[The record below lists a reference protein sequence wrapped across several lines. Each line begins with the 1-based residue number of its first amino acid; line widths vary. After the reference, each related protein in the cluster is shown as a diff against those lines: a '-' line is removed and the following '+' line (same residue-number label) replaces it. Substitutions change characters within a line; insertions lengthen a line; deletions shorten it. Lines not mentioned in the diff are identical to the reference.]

1 MKKIVLTLALAI
13 LGQIAIA
20 QNKEVQNAFNFQ
32 KSAQQYIEQ
41 AEALRTQNRADKA
54 DKNMKDAKV
63 MIQRA
68 KDAIDL
74 ASKNDATMNQAKTWH
89 YYAVI
94 YYKIGAYPEFIDI
107 DHDAFVKTLDA
118 FVKIQNLDADYYM
131 RNRGEFQQYASNIG
145 ARYYDLGANSYNE
158 GNFEDAYINFKKA
171 YDATAIIG
179 GKDNSALLNA
189 ALSAMK
195 VEKFDESIAMFNQ
208 LIENGLEEPSVY
220 SNMAAAY
227 RGAGNN
233 DKMLEVILIAREKFP
248 EDEAVMNEMINAYL
262 TLHREDEII
271 DQIREMA
278 EANTN
283 QPIYYFILGTIYGNR
298 ESSLYN
304 IDSALEAYNKAIEE
318 NDKYADAYYNAG
330 ALLIDKASEIYQAAN
345 DKDPSEYS
353 NFNAYLKATNEMMDE
368 AKQYDTRALPYVEK
382 TYELLPG
389 DPAVKQAL
397 KGIYARLKMTD
408 KAQELD
414 QE

>member
-233 DKMLEVILIAREKFP
+233 DKMLEVILVAREKFP